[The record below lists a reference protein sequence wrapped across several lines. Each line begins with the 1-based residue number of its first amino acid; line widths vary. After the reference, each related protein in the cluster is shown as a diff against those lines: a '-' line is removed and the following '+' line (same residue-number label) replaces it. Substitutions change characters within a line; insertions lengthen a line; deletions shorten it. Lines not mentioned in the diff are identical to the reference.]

1 VRFSILVNGTPSDFF
16 SSSRGLRQG
25 DLLSPL
31 LFVIVMEALSKL
43 FTVVVHRGYLS
54 SFSMGFGSNGVL
66 NISHLLFAD
75 NTLVFCGANLDHF
88 HFLQIVFFFVFVFCF
103 FVFLFLFFEAISGLK
118 INMAKSML
126 VPVGNV
132 VNMDDLAGILGCGVS
147 SLPLKYLGLLL
158 GAPFMAKFIWDDV
171 VGKIERLLASWQ
183 MMYLSKG
190 GRVTL
195 IKSTLY
201 NFPTYFLSLFPIPA
215 SVASRIEKL
224 H

>member
-1 VRFSILVNGTPSDFF
+1 VRFSVLVNGTPSDFF

-88 HFLQIVFFFVFVFCF
+88 HFLQIVFFFCFCFLFFCF
-103 FVFLFLFFEAISGLK
+103 FVFVF
-118 INMAKSML
+118 
-126 VPVGNV
+126 
-132 VNMDDLAGILGCGVS
+132 
-147 SLPLKYLGLLL
+147 
-158 GAPFMAKFIWDDV
+158 
-171 VGKIERLLASWQ
+171 
-183 MMYLSKG
+183 
-190 GRVTL
+190 
-195 IKSTLY
+195 
-201 NFPTYFLSLFPIPA
+201 
-215 SVASRIEKL
+215 
-224 H
+224 